1 MANKIQIR
9 RSSAN
14 AAPTAGTL
22 AKGELAWVDHGT
34 GGGEGC
40 LYIGDMTGAGAVVRT
55 IGGTGTSAFADDLLS
70 NSPLTGVPTAPTAA
84 TTTSTTQLATT
95 AFVQQELLANGNPI
109 SQATDTDI
117 SGSQVGGAMLVWDGV
132 DSWNDKSLTGDVTIN
147 AAGVTTVST
156 VAANSVNLGTDT
168 IGNYISTIT
177 GTNNEITVSANGV
190 ESAAVTIGLPNDVT
204 IAGSL
209 TVNGTTTTVD
219 STTVVVADPI
229 FSLGADA
236 ADNKDRGVVM
246 KYNDGS
252 SRLAWMGMDDSDGNK
267 FKYIAQATNT
277 SEVMSGVLG
286 DAAFG
291 NIDGTLTTAS
301 QTAITGLGTITAG
314 TWNADIITSAY
325 GGLGIDTSSSTGV
338 GTVSG
343 GTWSVASEM
352 PVTLGGTGLQSV
364 TAEGILVGAG
374 TADMTVLTIGS
385 VGQKL
390 SVSAGGAPEW
400 SDVMDGGTF

>member
-55 IGGTGTSAFADDLLS
+55 IGGTGTSAFADDLLN
-70 NSPLTGVPTAPTAA
+70 NSPLTGAPTA
-84 TTTSTTQLATT
+84 TTVSADDNSTKLATT
-95 AFVQQELLANGNPI
+95 AYVDRQVLAGTNAI
-109 SQATDTDI
+109 SSASDTDI
-117 SGSQVGGAMLVWDGV
+117 SGSQVGGAMLIWDGV
-132 DSWNDKSLTGDVTIN
+132 DTWNDKSLTGDVTISTLG
-147 AAGVTTVST
+147 ATTVNS

-168 IGNYISTIT
+168 VGNYISTIT
-177 GTNNEITVSANGV
+177 GTANEVEVSVNGV
-190 ESAAVTIGLPNDVT
+190 ESAAVTIGLPNNVT
-204 IAGSL
+204 ISGNL
-209 TVNGTTTTVD
+209 TVQGTTTQVD
-219 STTVVVADPI
+219 STVVTVADPI
-229 FSLGADA
+229 FTLGADA
-236 ADNKDRGVVM
+236 ADSKDRGVVM

-252 SRLAWMGMDDSDGNK
+252 SRLAWMGMDDTDNK
-267 FKYIAQATNT
+267 FKYISQATNT
-277 SEVMSGVLG
+277 SEVMSGSLG

-301 QTAITGLGTITAG
+301 QTAITGVGTLTAG
-314 TWNADIITSAY
+314 TWNADIITSTY
-325 GGLGIDTSSSTGV
+325 GGFGIDTSSSTGI

-343 GTWSVASEM
+343 GTWSVQSEM
-352 PVTLGGTGLQSV
+352 PVTLGGTGLQAVASN
-364 TAEGILVGAG
+364 GILVGAG

-385 VGQKL
+385 AGQKL
-390 SVSAGGAPEW
+390 AVSAGGSPEW
-400 SDVMDGGTF
+400 SDSVDGGTF

>member
-1 MANKIQIR
+1 MANTIQIK
-9 RSSAN
+9 RSSASS
-14 AAPTAGTL
+14 APGSL

-40 LYIGDMTGAGAVVRT
+40 LYIGDMTAAGAVVRT
-55 IGGTGTSAFADDLLS
+55 IGGTGTSAFADDLLN

-95 AFVQQELLANGNPI
+95 AFVQQELAANGNPI
-109 SQATDTDI
+109 SQASDTDI
-117 SGSQVGGAMLVWDGV
+117 SGSQVGGAMLIWDGV
-132 DSWNDKSLTGDVTIN
+132 DSWNDKSLTGDVTISS
-147 AAGVTTVST
+147 AGVTTVNS

-177 GTNNEITVSANGV
+177 GTPNEVEVSVNGV
-190 ESAAVTIGLPNDVT
+190 ESAAVTIGLPNNVT
-204 IAGSL
+204 IAGNL
-209 TVNGTTTTVD
+209 TVQGTTTQVD
-219 STTVVVADPI
+219 STVVTVADPI
-229 FSLGADA
+229 FTLGADA
-236 ADNKDRGVVM
+236 ADSKDRGIVM

-252 SRLAWMGMDDSDGNK
+252 SRLAWMGMDDSDNK
-267 FKYIAQATNT
+267 FKYISQATNT
-277 SEVMSGVLG
+277 SEVMTGSLG

-301 QTAITGLGTITAG
+301 QTAITGVGTITVG

-325 GGLGIDTSSSTGV
+325 GGFGIDTSGSTGV

-343 GTWSVASEM
+343 GTWSIQSEM
-352 PVTLGGTGLQSV
+352 PVTLGGTGLAAV
-364 TAEGILVGAG
+364 AANGILVGDG
-374 TADMTVLTIGS
+374 TNDMTVLTAGS
-385 VGQKL
+385 AGQKL
-390 SVSAGGAPEW
+390 AIGAGGAPEW

>member
-1 MANKIQIR
+1 MANTIQIR

-14 AAPTAGTL
+14 AAPGTL

-40 LYIGDMTGAGAVVRT
+40 LYIGDMTAAGAVIRT
-55 IGGTGTSAFADDLLS
+55 IGGTGTSAFADDLLN

-84 TTTSTTQLATT
+84 TVTDTTQVATT
-95 AFVQQELLANGNPI
+95 EFVQNVVAANGNPI
-109 SQATDTDI
+109 SQASDTDI
-117 SGSQVGGAMLVWDGV
+117 SGSQVGGAMLIWDGV
-132 DSWNDKSLTGDVTIN
+132 DSWNDKSLTGDVTISSLG
-147 AAGVTTVST
+147 ATTVNS

-168 IGNYISTIT
+168 VGNYISTIT
-177 GTNNEITVSANGV
+177 GTQNEIAVSVNGV

-209 TVNGTTTTVD
+209 TVNGITTTVD

-236 ADNKDRGVVM
+236 ADSKDRGVVM

-252 SRLAWMGMDDSDGNK
+252 SRLAWMGMDDTDNK

-277 SEVMSGVLG
+277 SEVMSGSLG
-286 DAAFG
+286 NAAFG
-291 NIDGTLTTAS
+291 TIDGTLTTAS
-301 QTAITGLGTITAG
+301 QTAITEIGTITAG
-314 TWNADIITSAY
+314 TWNADIITSTY
-325 GGLGIDTSSSTGV
+325 GGLGIDTSGSTGV

-352 PVTLGGTGLQSV
+352 PVTLGGTGLQAVAAS
-364 TAEGILVGAG
+364 GILVGAG
-374 TADMTVLTIGS
+374 TADMSVLTIGS
-385 VGQKL
+385 AGQKL

-400 SDVMDGGTF
+400 TDTFDGGTF

>member
-1 MANKIQIR
+1 MANTIQIK

-14 AAPTAGTL
+14 AAPTGL

-40 LYIGDMTGAGAVVRT
+40 LYIGDMTAAGASVRM
-55 IGGTGTSAFADDLLS
+55 IGGTGTSSFADDML
-70 NSPLTGVPTAPTAA
+70 NNTPLTGVPTAPTAA
-84 TTTSTTQLATT
+84 ADANSTQVATT
-95 AFVQQELLANGNPI
+95 AYVDAQVLANVVPI
-109 SQATDTDI
+109 SQASDTDI
-117 SGSQVGGAMLVWDGV
+117 VSPTSAQILVWDGAN
-132 DSWNDKSLTGDVTIN
+132 SWDNKSLSQDVTISSD
-147 AAGVTTVST
+147 GVATVNS

-168 IGNYISTIT
+168 VGNYISTIT

-204 IAGSL
+204 ITGSL

-236 ADNKDRGVVM
+236 ADSKDRGVVM

-252 SRLAWMGMDDSDGNK
+252 SRLAWMGMDDTDNK
-267 FKYIAQATNT
+267 FKYISQATNT
-277 SEVMSGVLG
+277 SEVMSGSLG

-301 QTAITGLGTITAG
+301 QTAITEIGTITAG
-314 TWNADIITSAY
+314 TWQADIITSTY
-325 GGLGIDTSSSTGV
+325 GGFGIDTSGSTGV

-343 GTWSVASEM
+343 GTWSIASEM
-352 PVTLGGTGLQSV
+352 PVTLGGTGLQAV
-364 TAEGILVGAG
+364 AAEGILVGAG
-374 TADMTVLTIGS
+374 TADMSVLTIGTA
-385 VGQKL
+385 GQKL
-390 SVSAGGAPEW
+390 MVSAGGAPTW
-400 SDVMDGGTF
+400 SDEVDGGTF